1 MAQRLDFLF
10 APCKSFAIAVYDKS
24 ATNRQR
30 LPTGREF
37 RPLTPIPSSPR
48 FHHGTIPRKTLM
60 IRTFLFDMGNV
71 LVHFCHDRMCSQ
83 IGELCGKSGPEIRAA
98 LIESELQFKFERGW
112 LSEDEFQA
120 VLQRLL
126 DASFERDELFRAGS
140 DIFQANSSIVPVLKA
155 LKTAGHR
162 LVLLSNTS
170 APHLRF
176 VRENYEV
183 LEYFDDFVLSYEVGA
198 VKPDAAIF
206 EAALRKIDCPPEEC
220 FYTDDIEEYVI
231 TARKFGLRAEVF
243 TDTENLLIHLVGHGV
258 QLLPTDAGT

>member
-1 MAQRLDFLF
+1 MRYLF
-10 APCKSFAIAVYDKS
+10 FDLQTFRRSTNNSARGSAAVLIYER
-24 ATNRQR
+24 NQ
-30 LPTGREF
+30 
-37 RPLTPIPSSPR
+37 
-48 FHHGTIPRKTLM
+48 M

-83 IGELCGKSGPEIRAA
+83 IGELCGKSGPEIRTV

-126 DASFERDELFRAGS
+126 EASFDRDELFRAGS
-140 DIFQANSSIVPVLKA
+140 DIFQPNTSIVPVLKA
-155 LKTAGHR
+155 LKAAGHR

-176 VRENYEV
+176 VQETYDV
-183 LEYFDDFVLSYEVGA
+183 LEHFDDFVLSYEVGA

-206 EAALRKIDCPPEEC
+206 EAALQKINCPPEEC

-231 TARKFGLRAEVF
+231 TARGFGLRAEVF
-243 TDTENLLIHLVGHGV
+243 TDTENLLTHLESHGV
-258 QLLPTDAGT
+258 NLPPTWAA